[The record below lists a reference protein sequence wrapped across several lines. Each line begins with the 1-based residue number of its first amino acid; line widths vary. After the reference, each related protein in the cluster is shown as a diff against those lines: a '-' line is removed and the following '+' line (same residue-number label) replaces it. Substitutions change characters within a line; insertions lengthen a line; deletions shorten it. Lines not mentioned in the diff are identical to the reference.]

1 LKEFAIET
9 QRHGEEGEE
18 KMSPNPRAI
27 LQPKDG
33 TARSAATSEILKEL
47 SQFTETII
55 GCAIEVHRQLG
66 PGLLE
71 QTYEAA
77 LCIELQN
84 AGMNFVR
91 QPIFPV
97 VYKGQTIGEYR
108 LDLIVQDSI
117 VVEVKSVERFD
128 PIFESQVLTYLRVTG
143 KKVGLLM
150 NFNSRLLR
158 DGIKRYVL

>member
-1 LKEFAIET
+1 MTPNLK
-9 QRHGEEGEE
+9 
-18 KMSPNPRAI
+18 AI
-27 LQPKDG
+27 LQPAEKSSVVPPFASD
-33 TARSAATSEILKEL
+33 ALKPM
-47 SQFTETII
+47 TEMII

-84 AGMNFVR
+84 AGMKFVR
-91 QPIFPV
+91 QPVFPV
-97 VYKGQTIGEYR
+97 VYKGQPIGESLGFDR
-108 LDLIVQDSI
+108 RRFGGGRNQ
-117 VVEVKSVERFD
+117 ERRAID